1 MNMTTQRREAFVL
14 SHSSAAIAQAGD
26 SKTGVHPMVQ
36 IVGAGSYTSV
46 VGIDAIMSLKQAI
59 EFALRET
66 K

>member
-1 MNMTTQRREAFVL
+1 
-14 SHSSAAIAQAGD
+14 
-26 SKTGVHPMVQ
+26 MVQ